1 MSRIGK
7 KPIPLP
13 DKVKVDIKADAVV
26 VTGPKGTVSNLIP
39 PGIRWE
45 QKDKELIAIRKDDSG
60 PQRAFHGLARALV
73 ANAVKGVT
81 DGFKSE
87 LDIVGVGFRCEA
99 KKNSVVFTLGFSHP
113 VEYPLPPGIS
123 VTVDKQTH
131 LTLTGVDRQ
140 LLGQVAANMRGLKK
154 PDPYKQK
161 GIRYTGE
168 TLKKKAGKA
177 GGK

>member
-13 DKVKVDIKADAVV
+13 DKVKIDIKTDTVV
-26 VTGPKGTVSNLIP
+26 VTGPKGTVTSLVP

-45 QKDKELIAIRKDDSG
+45 KNDKDLVAVRQDDSG

-73 ANAVKGVT
+73 ANAVRGVT
-81 DGFKSE
+81 EGFTRE
-87 LDIVGVGFRCEA
+87 LDIVGVGYRAEA
-99 KKNSVVFTLGFSHP
+99 RKNSVVFTLGFSHP
-113 VEYPLPPGIS
+113 IEYPIPPGIAI
-123 VTVDKQTH
+123 TVDKQTH
-131 LTLTGVDRQ
+131 VVISGVDRQ
-140 LLGQVAANMRGLKK
+140 LVGQTAANIRGLKK

-168 TLKKKAGKA
+168 RLKKKAGKA

>member
-13 DKVKVDIKADAVV
+13 DKVKVDIKADTVV
-26 VTGPKGTVSNLIP
+26 VTGPKGTVSNPIP

-45 QKDKELIAIRKDDSG
+45 KKEKELIAIRKDDSG

-73 ANAVKGVT
+73 ANAVRGVT
-81 DGFKSE
+81 DGFTRE

-99 KKNSVVFTLGFSHP
+99 RKNSVVFTLGFSHP

-131 LTLTGVDRQ
+131 LTLSGVERQ
-140 LLGQVAANMRGLKK
+140 LLGQVAANMRNLKK

>member
-13 DKVKVDIKADAVV
+13 DKVKVEIKPDSVV
-26 VTGPKGTVSNLIP
+26 VTGPKGTVSNVIP
-39 PGIRWE
+39 PGIQWE
-45 QKDKELIAIRKDDSG
+45 TKDKELIAIRKDDSG

-81 DGFKSE
+81 EGFTRE
-87 LDIVGVGFRCEA
+87 LDIVGVGYRCEA
-99 KKNSVVFTLGFSHP
+99 KKTSIVFSLGFSHP
-113 VEYPLPPGIS
+113 IEYPLPTGIS
-123 VTVDKQTH
+123 ATVDKQTH
-131 LTLTGVDRQ
+131 LVLTGVDRQ
-140 LLGQVAANMRGLKK
+140 LLGQVAANIRGLKK

-161 GIRYTGE
+161 GIRYTNE
-168 TLKKKAGKA
+168 RLKKKAGKA

>member
-7 KPIPLP
+7 KPIPIP
-13 DKVKVDIKADAVV
+13 EKVKVDIKSDTVV
-26 VTGPKGTVSNLIP
+26 VTGPKGSVTNPIP
-39 PGIRWE
+39 PGIRFE
-45 QKDKELIAIRKDDSG
+45 QKDKQVLAIRKDDSG

-73 ANAVKGVT
+73 ANAVRGVT
-81 DGFKSE
+81 DGFTRE
-87 LDIVGVGFRCEA
+87 LDIVGVGYRCEA

-123 VTVDKQTH
+123 ATVDKQTH

-140 LLGQVAANMRGLKK
+140 LLGQVAANMRALKK

-168 TLKKKAGKA
+168 ALKKKAGKA

>member
-13 DKVKVDIKADAVV
+13 DKVKIDVKDGTVV
-26 VTGPKGTVSNLIP
+26 VTGPKGSVTNPIP
-39 PGIRWE
+39 PGIRLE
-45 QKDKELIAIRKDDSG
+45 QKDKQLLAIRQDDTG

-81 DGFKSE
+81 EGFTRE
-87 LDIVGVGFRCEA
+87 LEIVGVGYRAEA

-113 VEYPLPPGIS
+113 IEYPLPPGIT
-123 VTVDKQTH
+123 VTVDKQTK
-131 LTLTGVDRQ
+131 LVITGVDRQ
-140 LLGQVAANMRGLKK
+140 QVGQVAANIRSLKK
-154 PDPYKQK
+154 PDPYKNK

-168 TLKKKAGKA
+168 LLKKKAGKA